1 MPHSTSNISIVSCR
15 SVLLVE
21 ETEMRGWKPPTYRKS
36 PTNFITWCCIE
47 YSSQWAV
54 FELTKL

>member
-54 FELTKL
+54 F